1 MANLTNLTREKLDA
15 IADILDCAAL
25 LRRMPSVY
33 IQIDEDDNISCDPQ
47 LEKIEALCLA
57 IQETTE
63 KYDLPLLAAYD
74 AIINWQVDEARDG
87 DIVPVGSILK
97 EIEEYIDQLRDDDG
111 ELKATEYIIN
121 RLSLPDW
128 TEYPTPEELHNA
140 LNEYNY
146 SETFATYSDLDAA
159 KEAFNRDYANV
170 EVYARPRHSGEYY
183 TGMAYELLKCESVCY
198 ALDSA
203 HYVST
208 DYEGVQL
215 SAVED
220 YVINISDDNNSTLIE
235 ASPDEVLKYLG
246 TLGDEEKYITMY
258 VNGNKYAESWDVQ
271 EIKGYVESMR
281 NQELTMD
288 NNDIIMIR
296 RVLGL
301 TLHQVAEQLGL
312 TPEYINKLEN
322 GKVNLSNKATAK
334 YSLLIDSDDFRQA
347 VRKVIELYLMRRE
360 QNDTIKG

>member
-1 MANLTNLTREKLDA
+1 MTNLTNLTREKLDA

-33 IQIDEDDNISCDPQ
+33 IQIDEDDNITCDPQ
-47 LEKIEALCLA
+47 VEKIEALCLA

-74 AIINWQVDEARDG
+74 AIINWQVDEAQNG
-87 DIVPVGSILK
+87 DIVPVGSILI
-97 EIEEYIDQLRDDDG
+97 EIEEYIDQLRDDAG

-146 SETFATYSDLDAA
+146 SETFDTYSDLDAA
-159 KEAFNRDYANV
+159 EEAFNRDYANV

-183 TGMAYELLKCESVCY
+183 TGTAYELLKCVSVCY

-208 DYEGVQL
+208 DYEGVKI
-215 SAVED
+215 SAIED
-220 YVINISDDNNSTLIE
+220 YVIDISDEHNTLIE
-235 ASPDEVLKYLG
+235 ASPDDVLKYLG
-246 TLGDEEKYITMY
+246 TLGDEEKYLTMY
-258 VNGNKYAESWDVQ
+258 VNGNKYAESWDLQ
-271 EIKGYVESMR
+271 DIKGYVESMR
-281 NQELTMD
+281 N
-288 NNDIIMIR
+288 
-296 RVLGL
+296 
-301 TLHQVAEQLGL
+301 
-312 TPEYINKLEN
+312 
-322 GKVNLSNKATAK
+322 
-334 YSLLIDSDDFRQA
+334 
-347 VRKVIELYLMRRE
+347 
-360 QNDTIKG
+360 